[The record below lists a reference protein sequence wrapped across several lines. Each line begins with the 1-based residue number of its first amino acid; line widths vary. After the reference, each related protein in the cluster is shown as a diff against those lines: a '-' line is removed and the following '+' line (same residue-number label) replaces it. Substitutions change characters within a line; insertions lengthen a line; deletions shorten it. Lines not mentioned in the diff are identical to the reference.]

1 MGRTRIKICGI
12 TTREAMHAAAGA
24 GADAVGFVFVEKS
37 PRNIHPREAW
47 RMACEL
53 PPMVT
58 TVGLYVNPSLDEF
71 AEIEQQCPT
80 MLTQLHGN
88 EQDRLVKELGPELIK
103 AVKFD
108 PETIAGRLKHYD
120 AIDEVSAILVDGSD
134 GGEGVAFDWSLLAE
148 AAEGITT
155 PIILA
160 GGLDPSN
167 VGEAIEKARPFAV
180 DVSSG
185 VESERGVKDLGKIR
199 AFCQAVQTADS
210 KLL

>member
-12 TTREAMHAAAGA
+12 TTREAMHTAAEA

-47 RMACEL
+47 RLACEL

-80 MLTQLHGN
+80 MLTQLHGY

-120 AIDEVSAILVDGSD
+120 EIDEVSAILVDGSD

-148 AAEGITT
+148 ATKDIAT

-167 VGEAIEKARPFAV
+167 VGEAIEKVRPFAV

-199 AFCQAVQTADS
+199 AFCQAVQAADS

>member
-12 TTREAMHAAAGA
+12 TTREAMHAAAEA
-24 GADAVGFVFVEKS
+24 GADAIGFVFVEQS
-37 PRNIHPREAW
+37 PRNIHPKEAW
-47 RMACEL
+47 RLACEL

-58 TVGLYVNPSLDEF
+58 TVGLYVDPSLDGF

-88 EQDRLVKELGPELIK
+88 ESDRLVKELGPELIK
-103 AVKFD
+103 AIKFD
-108 PETIAGRLKHYD
+108 PNTIEGRLKHYD
-120 AIDEVSAILVDGSD
+120 EIEEVSAILVDGGE
-134 GGEGVAFDWSLLAE
+134 GGEGVAFDWSLLASVCE
-148 AAEGITT
+148 PIKT

-160 GGLDPSN
+160 GGLDASN
-167 VGEAIEKARPFAV
+167 VAQAIREVRPFAV

-185 VESERGVKDLGKIR
+185 VESERGVKDVGMIR
-199 AFCQAVQTADS
+199 EFCQAVREADS